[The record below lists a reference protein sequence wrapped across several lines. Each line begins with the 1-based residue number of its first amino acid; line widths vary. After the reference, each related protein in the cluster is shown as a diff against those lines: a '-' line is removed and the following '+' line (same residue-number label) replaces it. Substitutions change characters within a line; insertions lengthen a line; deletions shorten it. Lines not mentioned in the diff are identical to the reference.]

1 MFNTVHNSLAT
12 PRLIKYPGEPLTVHK
27 ATPLRKPAGTY
38 MRLTPGTWMRRKVG
52 NKGEIWKKVRKLPKE
67 IHVELLLMGEPPE
80 PHLV

>member
-1 MFNTVHNSLAT
+1 
-12 PRLIKYPGEPLTVHK
+12 
-27 ATPLRKPAGTY
+27 
-38 MRLTPGTWMRRKVG
+38 MRLTPGTWMRRKIG